1 MTVLLI
7 VGTLL
12 GLVLLGVPIAVALG
26 ATGLVVIVDAGLP
39 LRAVPHLVYNSAN
52 AYALTAI
59 PLFMLMGAI
68 VERAGMG
75 RHLIDFASTL
85 VGWMRGGLAHVNTV
99 VSFLF
104 AGMNGSAAADVAS
117 MGPILIPEMKRKGY
131 PVNFAAA
138 ITSSTSDAA
147 ILIPPSIVLIVYG
160 VLANV
165 SITRMFL
172 AGIVPG
178 TLLMIAYMAL
188 SHYFAVKN
196 KWPVHEKFEIR
207 RIPAATGRAAPALLI
222 PFIIMGGILGGI
234 FTATEAAAIAVFAAV
249 LVVAVFYRN
258 VSAATAYD
266 ILVVTA
272 KRTGMVMMII
282 AASGIL
288 AWFLSNRQIPQ
299 QLAVMLLEF
308 TSNYYAIVLIVCA
321 FLIALGTM
329 VNGVPAMI
337 ILVPVLLPIM
347 TAIDMDPIHFGII
360 FALAT
365 TVGSQTP
372 PVAATMLLT
381 CAIAGISI
389 SEMWKVNKWFI
400 LVNIV
405 VMIVVALVP
414 VLCLWLPD
422 AILGGAVAL

>member
-1 MTVLLI
+1 MTVLFI

-12 GLVLLGVPIAVALG
+12 FLVLTGMPIALALG
-26 ATGLVVIVDAGLP
+26 GTGLIVVLSAGLP
-39 LRAVPHLVYNSAN
+39 LQAVPQLIYNSAN

-68 VERAGMG
+68 VEKAGMG
-75 RHLIDFASTL
+75 KHMIDFASTL

-104 AGMNGSAAADVAS
+104 AGMNGSSGADVAS

-147 ILIPPSIVLIVYG
+147 ILIPPSITLIVYG

-172 AGIVPG
+172 AGIIPG
-178 TLLMIAYMAL
+178 IVLMLAYMAL
-188 SHYFAVKN
+188 SHYFAVKHQ
-196 KWPVHEKFEIR
+196 WPVHETFNVKR
-207 RIPAATGRAAPALLI
+207 VAPATRKAGPALLI
-222 PFIIMGGILGGI
+222 PLIIMGGILGGV
-234 FTATEAAAIAVFAAV
+234 FTATEAASVAVFAAAAIV
-249 LVVAVFYRN
+249 LVFYRN
-258 VSAATAYD
+258 VSLKDAYE
-266 ILVVTA
+266 ILLITA
-272 KRTGMVMMII
+272 KRTGMVMMIV

-288 AWFLSNRQIPQ
+288 AWYLSNRQIPQ
-299 QLAVMLLEF
+299 QMAMALLEF
-308 TSNYYAIVLIVCA
+308 TDNYYAITLIVSA
-321 FLIALGTM
+321 FLIMLGTM
-329 VNGVPAMI
+329 INGVPAMI

-347 TAIDMDPIHFGII
+347 TAIEMDPIHFGII

-372 PVAATMLLT
+372 PVASTMLLT

-389 SEMWKVNKWFI
+389 GEMWKVNRWFI
-400 LVNIV
+400 LVNII
-405 VMIVVALVP
+405 VMLIVAVVP
-414 VLCLWLPD
+414 VFSLWLPS
-422 AILGGAVAL
+422 AILD

>member
-7 VGTLL
+7 VVTLL
-12 GLVLLGVPIAVALG
+12 ILVLIGMPIALALG
-26 ATGLVVIVDAGLP
+26 GTGLIVILASGLP
-39 LRAVPHLVYNSAN
+39 LQAVPHLIYNSAN

-75 RHLIDFASTL
+75 KHLIDFASAL
-85 VGWMRGGLAHVNTV
+85 VGWMRGGLAHVNTL

-131 PVNFAAA
+131 PLNFAAA

-172 AGIVPG
+172 AGIIPG
-178 TLLMIAYMAL
+178 AILMLSYMAL
-188 SHYFAVKN
+188 THFFAVRH
-196 KWPVHEKFEIR
+196 KWPVHEQFDIKHIA
-207 RIPAATGRAAPALLI
+207 PATGRAGPALLI

-234 FTATEAAAIAVFAAV
+234 FTATEAASIAVFAAIIIV
-249 LVVAVFYRN
+249 LVFYRN
-258 VSAATAYD
+258 VSLRDARE
-266 ILVVTA
+266 ILLVTA

-299 QLAVMLLEF
+299 QLATALLQF
-308 TSNYYAIVLIVCA
+308 TDNYYVITLIVCA
-321 FLIALGTM
+321 FLIVLGTM
-329 VNGVPAMI
+329 INGVPAMI

-347 TAIDMDPIHFGII
+347 TAIEMDPIHFGII

-389 SEMWKVNKWFI
+389 AEMWRMNRWFI
-400 LVNIV
+400 LLNVL
-405 VMIVVALVP
+405 VMLVVATVP
-414 VLCLWLPD
+414 MFALWLPGK
-422 AILGGAVAL
+422 ILD